1 MSSEILNIPRDSK
14 VLRAPNDEALHPSSG
29 QDEDNQDDKVQMTTD
44 AMREF
49 FGEPISTYTRAQ
61 AIEDGQ
67 LIEVSSVAHEAGIV
81 WPVALTS
88 AAWADCVEWSDA
100 TEARKG
106 YTGQSESG
114 RLWDVVWMLSL
125 AVRGALR
132 RGLDAS
138 TQPLF
143 YSLLRTPAAGRGV
156 MPRKVTLKFMVGPDD
171 AGRPCIT
178 VMLPS
183 ED

>member
-1 MSSEILNIPRDSK
+1 MKTQTNTTS
-14 VLRAPNDEALHPSSG
+14 
-29 QDEDNQDDKVQMTTD
+29 TD

-67 LIEVSSVAHEAGIV
+67 LIDVSTTAREAGIV
-81 WPVALTS
+81 WPVALTG
-88 AAWADCVEWSDA
+88 AAWADCVEWTDA

-106 YTGQSESG
+106 YAGQSESG
-114 RLWDVVWMLSL
+114 RLWDVIWMLSL
-125 AVRGALR
+125 ALRGALR

-138 TQPLF
+138 QQPLF
-143 YSLLRTPAAGRGV
+143 YTLLRTPTAGRGV
-156 MPRKVTLKFMVGPDD
+156 MPRKVTLKFIVGRDD
-171 AGRPCIT
+171 TGRPCIT
-178 VMLPS
+178 LMLPN

>member
-1 MSSEILNIPRDSK
+1 MSTQ
-14 VLRAPNDEALHPSSG
+14 A
-29 QDEDNQDDKVQMTTD
+29 TTTHAD
-44 AMREF
+44 AMREV
-49 FGEPISTYTRAQ
+49 FGEPISVYTRAQ

-67 LIEVSSVAHEAGIV
+67 LIDVSTTAREAGIV

-88 AAWADCVEWSDA
+88 AAWADCVEWTDA

-114 RLWDVVWMLSL
+114 RLWDVLWMLSL

-138 TQPLF
+138 QQPLY
-143 YSLLRTPAAGRGV
+143 YSLLRTSAAGRGV
-156 MPRKVTLKFMVGPDD
+156 MPRKATLKFMVGPGDQ
-171 AGRPCIT
+171 GEPVIT

-183 ED
+183 AD

>member
-1 MSSEILNIPRDSK
+1 
-14 VLRAPNDEALHPSSG
+14 
-29 QDEDNQDDKVQMTTD
+29 MTTQATTTTRTD
-44 AMREF
+44 AMHEI
-49 FGEPISTYTRAQ
+49 FGEPIHSYTRAQ
-61 AIEDGQ
+61 AIEDGM
-67 LIEVSSVAHEAGIV
+67 LIDVSTTAREAGIV

-88 AAWADCVEWSDA
+88 AAWADCVAWTDE
-100 TEARKG
+100 TEKRKG

-114 RLWDVVWMLSL
+114 RLWDVCWMLSL

-138 TQPLF
+138 QQPLY

-156 MPRKVTLKFMVGPDD
+156 MPRKATLKFMVGPGDQ
-171 AGRPCIT
+171 GEPVIT
-178 VMLPS
+178 VMLPN

>member
-1 MSSEILNIPRDSK
+1 M
-14 VLRAPNDEALHPSSG
+14 
-29 QDEDNQDDKVQMTTD
+29 QTTAT
-44 AMREF
+44 AMHEL
-49 FGEPISTYTRAQ
+49 FGEPIHSYTRAQ

-67 LIEVSSVAHEAGIV
+67 LIDVSATAREAGIV
-81 WPVALTS
+81 WPAALTS
-88 AAWADCVEWSDA
+88 AAWADAVEW
-100 TEARKG
+100 TEQTERRKG

-114 RLWDVVWMLSL
+114 RLWDVLWMLSL

-138 TQPLF
+138 QQPLF
-143 YSLLRTPAAGRGV
+143 YSLLRTPTAGRGV
-156 MPRKVTLKFMVGPDD
+156 MPRKVTLKFQVGPDD

-178 VMLPS
+178 VMLPG

>member
-1 MSSEILNIPRDSK
+1 MQTTTATMQEI
-14 VLRAPNDEALHPSSG
+14 
-29 QDEDNQDDKVQMTTD
+29 
-44 AMREF
+44 
-49 FGEPISTYTRAQ
+49 FGEPIHVYTRAQ

-67 LIEVSSVAHEAGIV
+67 LIDVSTTAREAGIV

-88 AAWADCVEWSDA
+88 AAWADTVEWTDQ

-106 YTGQSESG
+106 YAGQSESG
-114 RLWDVVWMLSL
+114 RLWDVVWMLSI
-125 AVRGALR
+125 AVRQALH

-138 TQPLF
+138 QQPLYF
-143 YSLLRTPAAGRGV
+143 SLLRTPTAGRGV
-156 MPRKVTLKFMVGPDD
+156 QPRKVTLKFIVGPSDN
-171 AGRPCIT
+171 GRPCIT

>member
-1 MSSEILNIPRDSK
+1 MQTNT
-14 VLRAPNDEALHPSSG
+14 ATT
-29 QDEDNQDDKVQMTTD
+29 MT
-44 AMREF
+44 AI
-49 FGEPISTYTRAQ
+49 FGEPISTYTRVQ
-61 AIEDGQ
+61 AIEDGV
-67 LIEVSSVAHEAGIV
+67 LIDISTTAREAGIV
-81 WPVALTS
+81 WPVAMT
-88 AAWADCVEWSDA
+88 ATAWADCVEWTDA

-138 TQPLF
+138 QQPLYF
-143 YSLLRTPAAGRGV
+143 SLLRTPTAGRGV
-156 MPRKVTLKFMVGPDD
+156 MPRKATLKFIVGPNDE
-171 AGRPCIT
+171 GRPCIT
-178 VMLPS
+178 VMMPN

>member
-1 MSSEILNIPRDSK
+1 MAGRIPQKQLPGATTMQTATTATMKEI
-14 VLRAPNDEALHPSSG
+14 
-29 QDEDNQDDKVQMTTD
+29 
-44 AMREF
+44 
-49 FGEPISTYTRAQ
+49 FGEPISVYTRAQ

-67 LIEVSSVAHEAGIV
+67 LIDVSTVAREAGIV
-81 WPVALTS
+81 WPVAMTS
-88 AAWADCVEWSDA
+88 AAWADCVEWTDA
-100 TEARKG
+100 TENRKG
-106 YTGQSESG
+106 HTGQSESG

-138 TQPLF
+138 QQPLYF
-143 YSLLRTPAAGRGV
+143 SLMRTPVAGRGV

-171 AGRPCIT
+171 EGRPCIT
-178 VMLPS
+178 VMLPG

>member
-1 MSSEILNIPRDSK
+1 
-14 VLRAPNDEALHPSSG
+14 
-29 QDEDNQDDKVQMTTD
+29 MT
-44 AMREF
+44 MRTAINPADL
-49 FGEPISTYTRAQ
+49 FGEPIHVYTRAQ
-61 AIEDGQ
+61 AIDDGV
-67 LIEVSSVAHEAGIV
+67 LIDVSATAREAGLV
-81 WPVALTS
+81 WPVAMTA
-88 AAWADCVEWSDA
+88 AAWNDCVAWDEA

-132 RGLDAS
+132 RGLDTS
-138 TQPLF
+138 KPLF
-143 YSLLRTPAAGRGV
+143 YELLRTPREGRGV
-156 MPRKVTLKFMVGPDD
+156 KPRLARLKFVTGPDD
-171 AGRPCIT
+171 QGRPCLT

>member
-1 MSSEILNIPRDSK
+1 MHATNTAMHEI
-14 VLRAPNDEALHPSSG
+14 
-29 QDEDNQDDKVQMTTD
+29 
-44 AMREF
+44 
-49 FGEPISTYTRAQ
+49 FGEPIHTYTRAQ

-67 LIEVSSVAHEAGIV
+67 LIDVSTVAREAGIV
-81 WPVALTS
+81 WPVAMTS
-88 AAWADCVEWSDA
+88 AAWADCVEWTDE

-125 AVRGALR
+125 AVRSALR

-138 TQPLF
+138 QQPLF
-143 YSLLRTPAAGRGV
+143 YSLLRTPTAGRGV
-156 MPRKVTLKFMVGPDD
+156 MPRKVTLKFMVDPNDD
-171 AGRPCIT
+171 GHPCIT
-178 VMLPS
+178 VMMPT

>member
-1 MSSEILNIPRDSK
+1 
-14 VLRAPNDEALHPSSG
+14 
-29 QDEDNQDDKVQMTTD
+29 MTTATTTPAD
-44 AMREF
+44 AMREI
-49 FGEPISTYTRAQ
+49 FGEPIHSYTRAQ

-67 LIEVSSVAHEAGIV
+67 LIDVSTIAREAGIV

-88 AAWADCVEWSDA
+88 AAWADTVEWTDQ

-138 TQPLF
+138 QQPLYF
-143 YSLLRTPAAGRGV
+143 SLLRTPTAGRGV

-171 AGRPCIT
+171 NGRPCIT
-178 VMLPS
+178 VMLPT

>member
-1 MSSEILNIPRDSK
+1 MQTMNNTAS
-14 VLRAPNDEALHPSSG
+14 
-29 QDEDNQDDKVQMTTD
+29 MT
-44 AMREF
+44 EL
-49 FGEPISTYTRAQ
+49 FGEPISVYTRAQ

-67 LIEVSSVAHEAGIV
+67 LIDVSTVAREAGIV
-81 WPVALTS
+81 WPVALTA
-88 AAWADCVEWSDA
+88 AAWADCVEWTDQ

-138 TQPLF
+138 QQPLF
-143 YSLLRTPAAGRGV
+143 YSLLRTPTAGRGV
-156 MPRKVTLKFMVGPDD
+156 QPRKVTLKFQVGPGDD
-171 AGRPCIT
+171 ERPCIT

>member
-1 MSSEILNIPRDSK
+1 MSTQATPADTMHEI
-14 VLRAPNDEALHPSSG
+14 
-29 QDEDNQDDKVQMTTD
+29 
-44 AMREF
+44 
-49 FGEPISTYTRAQ
+49 FGEPIHTYTRAQ

-67 LIEVSSVAHEAGIV
+67 LIDASTTAREAGIV

-88 AAWADCVEWSDA
+88 AAWADCVEWTDE

-114 RLWDVVWMLSL
+114 RLWDVCWMLSL
-125 AVRGALR
+125 AMRGALR

-138 TQPLF
+138 QQPLY
-143 YSLLRTPAAGRGV
+143 YSLLRTPTAGRGV
-156 MPRKVTLKFMVGPDD
+156 MPRKATLKFMVGPGDQ
-171 AGRPCIT
+171 GEPCIT
-178 VMLPS
+178 VMLPT

>member
-1 MSSEILNIPRDSK
+1 M
-14 VLRAPNDEALHPSSG
+14 
-29 QDEDNQDDKVQMTTD
+29 QTTT
-44 AMREF
+44 ATMREI
-49 FGEPISTYTRAQ
+49 FGEPIYTYTRAQ

-67 LIEVSSVAHEAGIV
+67 LIDVSTTARESGIV

-88 AAWADCVEWSDA
+88 AAWADCVEWTDA

-106 YTGQSESG
+106 HTGQSESG

-138 TQPLF
+138 QQPLF
-143 YSLLRTPAAGRGV
+143 YSLLRTPTAGRGV
-156 MPRKVTLKFMVGPDD
+156 MPRKVTLKFIVGPNDE
-171 AGRPCIT
+171 GRPCIT

>member
-1 MSSEILNIPRDSK
+1 MQTTTTTAMQEI
-14 VLRAPNDEALHPSSG
+14 
-29 QDEDNQDDKVQMTTD
+29 
-44 AMREF
+44 
-49 FGEPISTYTRAQ
+49 FGEPIHIYSRSQ

-67 LIEVSSVAHEAGIV
+67 LIDVSTTAREARIV

-88 AAWADCVEWSDA
+88 AAWADCVEWTDA

-114 RLWDVVWMLSL
+114 RLWDAVWMLSL

-138 TQPLF
+138 QQPL
-143 YSLLRTPAAGRGV
+143 YYTLLRTPAAGRGV
-156 MPRKVTLKFMVGPDD
+156 MPRKVTLKFMVGPGDD
-171 AGRPCIT
+171 GRPCIT
-178 VMLPS
+178 VMLPG

>member
-1 MSSEILNIPRDSK
+1 MNTTMHEI
-14 VLRAPNDEALHPSSG
+14 
-29 QDEDNQDDKVQMTTD
+29 
-44 AMREF
+44 
-49 FGEPISTYTRAQ
+49 FGEPISTYTRAH

-67 LIEVSSVAHEAGIV
+67 LVDVSATAREAGIV
-81 WPVALTS
+81 WPVALTA
-88 AAWADCVEWSDA
+88 AAWADCVEWTDE
-100 TEARKG
+100 TEKRKG

-138 TQPLF
+138 QQPLY

-156 MPRKVTLKFMVGPDD
+156 MPRKVTIKFMVGPDD
-171 AGRPCIT
+171 EGRPCIT